1 MWMRGVTQGACLRAL
16 RGFATAGAVPSVS
29 KSWRGDRRGGERRWT
44 SRIGVWVLAT
54 VFGACGALANGAG
67 GGGIYQ
73 AGDGLSRIEV
83 VAHKSV
89 VIELAEPFS
98 KVLVANDK
106 IADVVPLTD
115 QSISVVGK
123 QVGATSLT
131 LLGVN
136 KGVMTAIDVNVTHNL
151 RDLRAKL
158 RAHLP
163 NSDVRVAEAN
173 GRILLSG
180 RVADARSVEKAVA
193 IAEQY
198 APNSVTNTLDVRQ
211 TQQVMLEVRFVEA
224 SQRASTELGIGT
236 RTRGSRVNSD
246 TGPQALVDEGLLATT
261 SLISGGAPFGTLIAR
276 LLDAGTQVDL
286 IVNAL
291 EEKGLARRL
300 AEPNLVTM
308 SGVSASFLAGGE
320 FPFPIDAGNDKVTVA
335 FKTFGVA
342 LKFTPTVLSD
352 GLINL
357 QIEPE
362 VSELDDT
369 SGVRLQDVQIPGL
382 IVRRAQTVVEVRDG
396 QSFAIAGLL
405 QHSNTRLGQQLP
417 WIGRVPVLG
426 ALFRSAQYRKQE
438 TDLVIIITP
447 RLVRPARPG
456 ERLATPLD
464 LTKGSSEK
472 EYFLKGR
479 QESPVWRTSTK
490 HARKHPPPEPSHG
503 HILTLADRGAVQ

>member
-1 MWMRGVTQGACLRAL
+1 MPGRPGEAGRLFVLL
-16 RGFATAGAVPSVS
+16 TA
-29 KSWRGDRRGGERRWT
+29 WLL
-44 SRIGVWVLAT
+44 IGV
-54 VFGACGALANGAG
+54 FGITEALGNGAG
-67 GGGIYQ
+67 RRQIYH
-73 AGDGLSRIEV
+73 ADDGLSKIEV

-89 VIELAEPFS
+89 VIELVAPFT
-98 KVLVANDK
+98 KVLVADDT

-123 QVGATSLT
+123 KVGATSLT
-131 LLGVN
+131 LLGVD
-136 KGVMTAIDVNVTHNL
+136 KSVLAAIDVNVTHNL

-163 NSDVRVAEAN
+163 HNPIKVTEAN

-180 RVADARSVEKAVA
+180 RVDDARAVAKAVA

-198 APNSVTNTLDVRQ
+198 APQSVTNTLDVRQ

-224 SQRASTELGIGT
+224 SRRASTELGVGT
-236 RTRGSRVNSD
+236 RTRGSRIKADSGPQPDFVTLAD
-246 TGPQALVDEGLLATT
+246 TGNLTSSLVSSA
-261 SLISGGAPFGTLIAR
+261 APFGSLVAR
-276 LLDAGTQVDL
+276 LLDQGTKVDL

-320 FPFPIDAGNDKVTVA
+320 FPFPVDSGDNKVTVA

-382 IVRRAQTVVEVRDG
+382 IVRRAQTVVELRDG

-405 QHSNTRLGQQLP
+405 QHSNTRLSNQLP
-417 WIGRVPVLG
+417 WIGKVPVLG
-426 ALFRSAQYRKQE
+426 ALFRSAQYRKQQ

-447 RLVRPARPG
+447 RLVRPATPG

-464 LTKGSSEK
+464 ITKGSSQK
-472 EYFLKGR
+472 EFFLKGR
-479 QESPVWRTSTK
+479 QEVPAWRTSTK
-490 HARKHPPPEPSHG
+490 YPPPEPTHG
-503 HILTLADRGAVQ
+503 HILTLADRGGMR